1 MAKFAIVFTACL
13 TVGTSVWAQETL
25 SEFDAEMVLPQEVAV
40 RVAHLREYGDR
51 YEGVIKQIVAEA
63 AKPSYSGDGCHF
75 ADLNGAEM
83 LPES

>member
-1 MAKFAIVFTACL
+1 MAKFAIVFTVCL
-13 TVGTSVWAQETL
+13 TAGTSVWAQETL
-25 SEFDAEMVLPQEVAV
+25 SEFDAEMVLPREVAM

-51 YEGVIKQIVAEA
+51 YEEVINQILAEA

-75 ADLNGAEM
+75 ADLNSAES

>member
-1 MAKFAIVFTACL
+1 MAKFAIVFTVCL
-13 TVGTSVWAQETL
+13 AAGTSVWAQETL
-25 SEFDAEMVLPQEVAV
+25 SEFDVDMVLPQEVAM

-51 YEGVIKQIVAEA
+51 FEGVINQIVAES

-75 ADLNGAEM
+75 ADLNRAEM